1 MPNLANLAN
10 KNRLH
15 TGWET
20 SRDKGSE
27 IKAPAHYIMMNS
39 GLKDTLQYSEMK
51 MLSPD
56 VIVDSKHGHSPKGS
70 SLTHKLRQTREKAM
84 RFQLAHSGADPLPVK
99 MATPIFNNR
108 ILRMFDPSYLTMTGD
123 IDQISQQEFKSST
136 F

>member
-1 MPNLANLAN
+1 MTPRGKSPEQLFDLRQDQIEKIKNKRNFPERSLDKFMPNLANLAN

-39 GLKDTLQYSEMK
+39 GLKDTLQYSDMK

-70 SLTHKLRQTREKAM
+70 SLTHKLR
-84 RFQLAHSGADPLPVK
+84 
-99 MATPIFNNR
+99 
-108 ILRMFDPSYLTMTGD
+108 
-123 IDQISQQEFKSST
+123 
-136 F
+136 